1 MRVCIH
7 RAAEQIGGSSVEV
20 EDEGSR
26 IILDLGLPLDTMD
39 DMDAALLPPIPDLL
53 TPHKSLLPV
62 CSPMVIATTV
72 VCTHS
77 FVLIY
82 QLSVERH
89 QHLPSM

>member
-1 MRVCIH
+1 
-7 RAAEQIGGSSVEV
+7 
-20 EDEGSR
+20 
-26 IILDLGLPLDTMD
+26 MD

-53 TPHKSLLPV
+53 TPDKSLLAV

-72 VCTHS
+72 VCSHS

-89 QHLPSM
+89 QDLPSM